1 MKLIQIH
8 YHFEFSDA
16 VEDILERRKI
26 KHFVRYPMVESKD
39 RDGKHYGSK
48 VFPGSS
54 AVVQAL
60 VPDEDVDTLLQA
72 LKDFQQSEDSH
83 RHLTAVVLPVET
95 LLA

>member
-16 VEDILERRKI
+16 IEAILDRCDTPN
-26 KHFVRYPMVESKD
+26 FVRYAMVEAKD

-54 AVVQAL
+54 SVVQAL
-60 VPDEDVDTLLQA
+60 VSDDDMERLMEE
-72 LKDFQQSEDSH
+72 LKNFKESEDSH

-95 LLA
+95 YLD